1 MDDNLETAR
10 IYVAKRQVWVGYGP
24 PQVRSPGN
32 TRFYPYRTYS
42 MRPSVPPPHQKS
54 PALIKKG
61 KLVWMMKSGR
71 DAAEKELG
79 VEPIASAFHSRGCGA
94 KHAANLPW

>member
-32 TRFYPYRTYS
+32 TRFYPYRIQHAPIRTTPLPEVARS
-42 MRPSVPPPHQKS
+42 
-54 PALIKKG
+54 
-61 KLVWMMKSGR
+61 
-71 DAAEKELG
+71 DKERKTRLDDEIG
-79 VEPIASAFHSRGCGA
+79 TRCRGEGTRC
-94 KHAANLPW
+94 